1 LFFDEADSLLSKRVD
16 MNESCATSIN
26 QNRNVLMQELD
37 RFNGVVIMTT
47 NLFGNYDPALLRR
60 IAKHVE
66 FKAPNRAMRK
76 RLFEMHLPNLTRVE
90 ANLETIARNSLGLCG
105 GDILN
110 VCLNSIYEASATSN
124 PDEWRIS
131 EGILNAQIASAKRAK
146 SNHAGRGDDSRR
158 HIGFNEHEERELE
171 Q

>member
-1 LFFDEADSLLSKRVD
+1 
-16 MNESCATSIN
+16 
-26 QNRNVLMQELD
+26 MQELD

-60 IAKHVE
+60 IAKHIE

-76 RLFEMHLPNLTRVE
+76 RLFELHLPNLTLVQ
-90 ANLETIARNSLGLCG
+90 ADLNAIARSSLGLCG

-110 VCLNSIYEASATSN
+110 VCLNAIYAGSTSN
-124 PDEWRIS
+124 DPTEWRIT
-131 EGILNAQIASAKRAK
+131 EAILNAQIAKVKAAKNNHEGRA
-146 SNHAGRGDDSRR
+146 AQRA
-158 HIGFNEHEERELE
+158 IGFNADSAELE